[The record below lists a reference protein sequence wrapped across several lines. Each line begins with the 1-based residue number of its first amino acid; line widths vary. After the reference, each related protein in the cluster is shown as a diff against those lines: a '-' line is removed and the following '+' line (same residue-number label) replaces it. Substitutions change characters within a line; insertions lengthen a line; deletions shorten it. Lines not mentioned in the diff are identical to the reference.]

1 MQGNASSKDGNKHL
15 NATIVLAKIA
25 ISFFKKFQVGDI
37 REIPFIY
44 KDFSPKFK
52 EIYQKLLVFMDKHVY
67 PNEQLYQSQVRTGAG
82 RWKITPECIAPIQ
95 QEA

>member
-15 NATIVLAKIA
+15 KYTKGCATIAF
-25 ISFFKKFQVGDI
+25 SFFKKFQVGDI

-52 EIYQKLLVFMDKHVY
+52 EIYQKLLVFMDKHVF
-67 PNEQLYQSQVRTGAG
+67 PNELLYYSQVRTGAG

-95 QEA
+95 KEA